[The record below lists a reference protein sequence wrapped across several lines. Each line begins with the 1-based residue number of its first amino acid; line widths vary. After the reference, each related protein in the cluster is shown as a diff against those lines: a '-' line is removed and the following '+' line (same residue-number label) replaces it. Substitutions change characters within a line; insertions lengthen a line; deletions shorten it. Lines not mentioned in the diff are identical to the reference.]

1 MISFIDTDRHPIET
15 LKEAFRTPDILL
27 TEREKIII
35 LEYSGS
41 LYLIKT
47 NGKTKIMTK
56 KLQQKKLHLVSL
68 GCTKNLVDSE
78 VMLGRLKEY
87 EISDDPTTADVIIVN
102 TCGFIDA
109 AKEESINT
117 VLSLHDERKE
127 DSILVMSG
135 CLTERYREE
144 MQTNM
149 PEIDIFTGVGD
160 YEKIDQLIAN
170 KQSTFSPEVYLATE
184 NSGRVITGSN
194 YHAYIKIA
202 EGCNQ
207 VCSFCAIPSF
217 KGKLHSRSLS
227 SIVKEVNM
235 LVKDGYYDFSFI
247 SQDSS
252 SYGRDMK
259 MSDGLIEL
267 IKGVEAVEGIRSAR
281 ILYLYP
287 STTTFELIDAIADSN
302 VFQTYYDMPI
312 QHIDNAVL
320 KTMKR
325 GFGEKKT
332 IELLEYMKSKPNAF
346 LRTSL
351 IAGHPGE
358 DEMSFEKLVSFMKD
372 FKFDRFNTFHYSNEE
387 TTSAYTLDQISQEI
401 IDERADILGSIA
413 EANTLTS
420 LQSMIGQS
428 FTVAI
433 DGESDEHEYL
443 LTARPLNWAV
453 DIDGEILIN
462 DTSDLKIEYAKL
474 YEAKVTGLAGSQ
486 LLATLTKPC

>member
-1 MISFIDTDRHPIET
+1 MS
-15 LKEAFRTPDILL
+15 
-27 TEREKIII
+27 
-35 LEYSGS
+35 
-41 LYLIKT
+41 
-47 NGKTKIMTK
+47 
-56 KLQQKKLHLVSL
+56 KKLHMVSL

-87 EISDDPTTADVIIVN
+87 EITDDNTDADVIIVN

-117 VLSLHDERKE
+117 VLNLHDERKE
-127 DSILVMSG
+127 NSILVMSG
-135 CLTERYREE
+135 CLTERYKEE
-144 MQTNM
+144 LQKDM

-160 YEKIDQLIAN
+160 YEKIDQLIAS

-184 NSGRVITGSN
+184 TSGRVITGSN

-207 VCSFCAIPSF
+207 QCSFCAIPSF

-227 SIVKEVNM
+227 SIVKEVEN
-235 LVKDGYYDFSFI
+235 LVTQGFYDFSFI

-259 MSDGLIEL
+259 MSDGLVAL
-267 IKGVEAVEGIRSAR
+267 IEGIEAIEGVHSAR

-287 STTTFELIDAIADSN
+287 STTTFELIDRIADSK

-312 QHIDNAVL
+312 QHIDNPML
-320 KTMKR
+320 KIMKR
-325 GFGEKKT
+325 GFGERKT
-332 IELLEYMKSKPNAF
+332 IELLAHMKSKPNAF
-346 LRTSL
+346 IRTSL

-358 DEMSFEKLVSFMKD
+358 NEASFEKLCDFMKA
-372 FKFDRFNTFHYSNEE
+372 FEFDRFNTFHYSNEE
-387 TTSAYTLDQISQEI
+387 TTSAYTLDQISQEV
-401 IDERADILGSIA
+401 IDERAVLLGEIA
-413 EANTLTS
+413 EECTQLS
-420 LQSMIGQS
+420 LENMIGK
-428 FTVAI
+428 TVTIVI

-443 LTARPLNWAV
+443 LSARPLQWAV

-462 DTSDLKIEYAKL
+462 DTSDLPVEYGKR
-474 YEAKVTGLAGSQ
+474 YEAKVTELVGTQ
-486 LLATLTKPC
+486 LLATLIESV

>member
-1 MISFIDTDRHPIET
+1 MNS
-15 LKEAFRTPDILL
+15 
-27 TEREKIII
+27 
-35 LEYSGS
+35 
-41 LYLIKT
+41 
-47 NGKTKIMTK
+47 
-56 KLQQKKLHLVSL
+56 KKLHLVSL

-87 EISDDPTTADVIIVN
+87 EITDDNTQADVIIVN

-117 VLSLHDERKE
+117 VLNLHDERKKN
-127 DSILVMSG
+127 SILVMSG
-135 CLTERYREE
+135 CLTERYKEE
-144 MQTNM
+144 LQADM

-160 YEKIDQLIAN
+160 YEKIDELIAS

-184 NSGRVITGSN
+184 TSGRVITGSN

-207 VCSFCAIPSF
+207 ACSFCAIPSF

-227 SIVKEVNM
+227 SIIKEVEN
-235 LVKDGYYDFSFI
+235 LVAQGFYDFSFI

-252 SYGRDMK
+252 SYGRDMRLK
-259 MSDGLIEL
+259 DGLVDL
-267 IKGVEAVEGIRSAR
+267 IKGVESIEGVKSAR

-287 STTTFELIDAIADSN
+287 STTTFALIDAIADSE

-312 QHIDNAVL
+312 QHIEDSML

-358 DEMSFEKLVSFMKD
+358 SEESFKKLCDFMET
-372 FKFDRFNTFHYSNEE
+372 FGFDRFNTFHYSNEE
-387 TTSAYTLDQISQEI
+387 TTSAYTLDQIDAET
-401 IDERADILGSIA
+401 IDQRAQILGDDSRKKY
-413 EANTLTS
+413 TC
-420 LQSMIGQS
+420 
-428 FTVAI
+428 FTKEN
-433 DGESDEHEYL
+433 GRSNSDCCH
-443 LTARPLNWAV
+443 RW
-453 DIDGEILIN
+453 
-462 DTSDLKIEYAKL
+462 
-474 YEAKVTGLAGSQ
+474 
-486 LLATLTKPC
+486 

>member
-1 MISFIDTDRHPIET
+1 MSNH
-15 LKEAFRTPDILL
+15 
-27 TEREKIII
+27 
-35 LEYSGS
+35 
-41 LYLIKT
+41 
-47 NGKTKIMTK
+47 
-56 KLQQKKLHLVSL
+56 KKLHLVSL

-87 EISDDPTTADVIIVN
+87 EITDDNTIADVIIVN

-117 VLSLHDERKE
+117 VLNLHDARKE
-127 DSILVMSG
+127 NSILVMSG
-135 CLTERYREE
+135 CLTERYKEE
-144 MQTNM
+144 LQADM

-160 YEKIDQLIAN
+160 YEKIDELIAS

-184 NSGRVITGSN
+184 TSGRVITGSN

-207 VCSFCAIPSF
+207 SCSFCAIPSF

-227 SIVKEVNM
+227 SIVKEVEM
-235 LVKDGYYDFSFI
+235 LVTDGYYDFSFI

-252 SYGRDMK
+252 SYGRDMQ
-259 MSDGLIEL
+259 MSDGLIDL
-267 IKGVEAVEGIRSAR
+267 IQGVESIEGVHSAR

-287 STTTFELIDAIADSN
+287 STTTFELIDAISDST
-302 VFQTYYDMPI
+302 VFETYYDMPI
-312 QHIDNAVL
+312 QHIEDSVL

-332 IELLEYMKSKPNAF
+332 MELLEYMKSKPNAF

-358 DEMSFEKLVSFMKD
+358 SDESFEKLCTFMET

-387 TTSAYTLDQISQEI
+387 TTSAYTLDQIDQET
-401 IDERADILGSIA
+401 IDAR
-413 EANTLTS
+413 ANTLGEIAEENTHTS
-420 LQSMIGQS
+420 LENMVGQ
-428 FTVAI
+428 TIDIVI

-443 LTARPLNWAV
+443 LSARPLSWAV

-462 DTSDLKIEYAKL
+462 DTSDLPIDYGKRYQ
-474 YEAKVTGLAGSQ
+474 AKVTELVGEQ
-486 LLATLTKPC
+486 LLATLIK

>member
-1 MISFIDTDRHPIET
+1 MPNR
-15 LKEAFRTPDILL
+15 
-27 TEREKIII
+27 
-35 LEYSGS
+35 
-41 LYLIKT
+41 
-47 NGKTKIMTK
+47 
-56 KLQQKKLHLVSL
+56 KKLHLVSL

-87 EISDDPTTADVIIVN
+87 EITDDNTQADVIIVN

-117 VLSLHDERKE
+117 VLNLHDERKK

-135 CLTERYREE
+135 CLTERYKEE
-144 MQTNM
+144 LQADM

-160 YEKIDQLIAN
+160 YEKIDELIAS

-184 NSGRVITGSN
+184 TSGRVITGSN

-207 VCSFCAIPSF
+207 ACSFCAIPSF

-227 SIVKEVNM
+227 SIVKEVTN
-235 LVKDGYYDFSFI
+235 LVAQGFHDFSFI

-252 SYGRDMK
+252 SYGRDMELG
-259 MSDGLIEL
+259 DGLIDL
-267 IKGVEAVEGIRSAR
+267 INAVETIEGVKSAR

-287 STTTFELIDAIADSN
+287 STTTFELIDAISN
-302 VFQTYYDMPI
+302 SKVFQTYYDMPI
-312 QHIDNAVL
+312 QHIDDTVL

-325 GFGEKKT
+325 GFGEEKT

-346 LRTSL
+346 LRTSV

-358 DEMSFEKLVSFMKD
+358 NKESFQKLCNFMET
-372 FKFDRFNTFHYSNEE
+372 FGFDRFNTFHYSNEE
-387 TTSAYTLDQISQEI
+387 TTTAYKMDQISQDI
-401 IDERADILGSIA
+401 IDERAEILGEIA
-413 EANTLTS
+413 EASTLSS
-420 LQSMIGQS
+420 LKKMVGQ
-428 FTVAI
+428 TVTIVI

-443 LTARPLNWAV
+443 LSARPLNWAV

-462 DTSDLKIEYAKL
+462 DTSDLPIEYGKR
-474 YEAKVTGLAGSQ
+474 YEAKITELVGQQ
-486 LLATLTKPC
+486 LLATLIKAI